1 MRARQYLFS
10 QAIYKEREMIAG
22 NLFYERIIYDLFTL
36 QVYGNLLPGS
46 NISIVR
52 SFQIARSS

>member
-36 QVYGNLLPGS
+36 QVYGNL
-46 NISIVR
+46 
-52 SFQIARSS
+52 